1 MFSRDRP
8 DVRAP
13 TVTIPTTPKTTGIA
27 VTVIRTVCQRIRTNE
42 REFWSI
48 IETMQ
53 RDLPI
58 RALRAFAVVY
68 ECRGIRAAAR
78 ELRIAHSSVSRH
90 VRELTRWVGV
100 PLVLQGG
107 GRGGIRFTPQGKALG
122 RATLAALQ
130 SIESASESVREARYA
145 HSVTIETTSSVAVR
159 WLLPRLTTFE
169 AAYPGI
175 EVSVVADQKL
185 NNPDGANI
193 DLAIRMGSGPWKD
206 VDCKPL
212 MRDVLYPVMTPQL
225 WRQCGRPARPHD
237 LVGLRLLHDRD
248 PQASWE
254 IWRNAMGP
262 PTLDVRKGPR
272 FTSSD
277 LVLRAAAQGQ
287 GLALALDRL
296 VRDDI
301 KAGLLMRPFGSA
313 QLDLGIAYWIILP
326 LHRRARSAVTT
337 VVTWLRELVEV
348 EDRDAAAATKSG
360 R

>member
-1 MFSRDRP
+1 MG
-8 DVRAP
+8 
-13 TVTIPTTPKTTGIA
+13 TA
-27 VTVIRTVCQRIRTNE
+27 VMRISVLCQRIRTNE

-48 IETMQ
+48 IETVR

-58 RALRAFAVVY
+58 RALQAFAVVF

-78 ELRIAHSSVSRH
+78 ELRIAHSSLSRH

-100 PLVLQGG
+100 PLVRQGG
-107 GRGGIRFTPQGKALG
+107 GRGGIRFTPQGEALG
-122 RATLAALQ
+122 RATLVALR
-130 SIESASESVREARYA
+130 SIERASESVREARYSY
-145 HSVTIETTSSVAVR
+145 SVTIETTPSVAAR

-169 AAYPGI
+169 AAHPGI

-185 NNPDGANI
+185 NNPDGADV
-193 DLAIRMGSGPWKD
+193 DLAIRMGRGPWQD

-212 MRDVLYPVMTPQL
+212 MRDTLYPVMTPQL
-225 WRQCGRPARPHD
+225 WRQCGRPTRPHD
-237 LVGLRLLHDRD
+237 LAGLRLLHDRD
-248 PQASWE
+248 PRTTWE
-254 IWRNAMGP
+254 IWRDAMGP

-287 GLALALDRL
+287 GVALALDRL

-301 KAGLLMRPFGSA
+301 KAGLLMRPFGGA

-326 LHRRARSAVTT
+326 AHRRARPAVAT
-337 VVTWLRELVEV
+337 VITWLRALVEA
-348 EDRDAAAATKSG
+348 EDRDTAAAKNS
-360 R
+360 RS